1 MFGTLLKEKR
11 AEPLK
16 KLKYGDKVKNLQ
28 NKKKNL
34 EVKSKDVYN
43 QVDMRITRRGFGRTS
58 EQKVPDFKPIKEG
71 GSGTLYTYKEKNRR
85 EEFSLPY
92 WMRDSDEP
100 KDSGRFVLKQ
110 IDTKSAH
117 RQYRNLLHLEKENLC
132 DSFLC
137 PKGYFHNPNKLDV
150 KYIKLEYLEEYE
162 TLEECYMNR
171 RSISLEDWNSLKN
184 KLVDIVKKLHEKDV
198 IHNDIKPQNIMIK
211 IDGNGSMTQKFKF
224 IDAGSLMIMG
234 KDSLFVDREE
244 FDIPESILYLNP
256 EFKNVYYHYF
266 KFDTFTPTFIDFQI
280 FLPHLFKKWKNSK
293 YKIVFMDVEYFYNDA
308 YNLSNIDNNVSI
320 TKNYLSYTY
329 DKKKYSINLNFDY
342 NDPMKSFDT
351 RKKLIDLLKNNIY
364 IIDYWTYIDGKE
376 EKFNRIMEK
385 EKFDQLQKAF
395 TDAETDKKVSNIRE
409 NEYLIRPR
417 PIFYSMF
424 DEYYD
429 LERFKMNDMNAIKL
443 TNVLVEYMLFK
454 NPIPSETYQS
464 QDSQYSQYSQYSQ
477 DSQKT
482 LVQQYKKPSSF
493 QSLSNTTLEYQNTL
507 PKQRKKSQKV
517 PTLKNTTKNQAFDFN
532 PMHYI
537 LGDKKLQDF
546 NVQQSKYLQN
556 AETKKQ
562 KRQVYKDLGEAQR
575 GLRDLKNNPK
585 LKKEREYMAE
595 LPSLKST
602 MEITEKLKKEAAMFR
617 KKPKENTQNRQQKS
631 KNQPIIQTQ
640 RKTGIPSQKQTGTQ
654 TQKQTK
660 KKSGLVLPSK
670 LTDIFMNKNY
680 EGLIEGQSDNP
691 QINQTKTRIN
701 KKAEQIY
708 KSPTLVKAR
717 DDRQKL
723 LKQLDEDMKK
733 NKQEVEKMKQMSKL
747 FRKK

>member
-16 KLKYGDKVKNLQ
+16 KLKYGDKVKYLQ
-28 NKKKNL
+28 NKKKNY
-34 EVKSKDVYN
+34 EVKSNDLFN
-43 QVDMRITRRGFGRTS
+43 QVDWRVKRGGFGRTKA
-58 EQKVPDFKPIKEG
+58 QKVPDFKRIREG
-71 GSGTLYTYKEKNRR
+71 GSGTLYTYVEKNRR
-85 EEFSLPY
+85 GLEDFSLP
-92 WMRDSDEP
+92 WMRDDDEP
-100 KDSGRFVLKQ
+100 EDSGRFVLKQ
-110 IDTKSAH
+110 IDTRSAH
-117 RQYRNLLHLEKENLC
+117 RQYRNLLHLRDERLC

-137 PKGYFHNPNKLDV
+137 PKGYFHNPNNKDV
-150 KYIKLEYLEEYE
+150 KYIKLDYLEEYE
-162 TLEECYMNR
+162 TLEECYINR
-171 RSISLEDWNSLKN
+171 RSISVEDWESLKN

-198 IHNDIKPQNIMIK
+198 IHNDIKPQNIMIE
-211 IDGNGSMTQKFKF
+211 IGENGSMTQNVKF

-234 KDSLFVDREE
+234 IDGLFVDRNEIN
-244 FDIPESILYLNP
+244 IPESILYLNP
-256 EFKNVYYHYF
+256 EFKDVHYHYF

-280 FLPHLFKKWKNSK
+280 FLPHLFKKWKDSK

-342 NDPMKSFDT
+342 NDPMQSFDT

-385 EKFDQLQKAF
+385 EKFDELKEPF
-395 TDAETDKKVSNIRE
+395 TDAETEKKVSNIRE

-429 LERFKMNDMNAIKL
+429 FERFQMNDMNAIKL

-454 NPIPSETYQS
+454 NPMSSETYQ
-464 QDSQYSQYSQYSQ
+464 SQ

-517 PTLKNTTKNQAFDFN
+517 STVKNTQAFDVN

-546 NVQQSKYLQN
+546 KIQQSKYLQN

-562 KRQVYKDLGEAQR
+562 KRQVYKGLAEAQR
-575 GLRDLKNNPK
+575 RSRDLKNNPK
-585 LKKEREYMAE
+585 LQKERKYLTE

-602 MEITEKLKKEAAMFR
+602 METTRDLKKDAEMLKKGYW
-617 KKPKENTQNRQQKS
+617 KKPKDKQNQQ
-631 KNQPIIQTQ
+631 IIQT
-640 RKTGIPSQKQTGTQ
+640 GIPTK

-660 KKSGLVLPSK
+660 KKSGLFMLPSK
-670 LTDIFMNKNY
+670 MTDFFMNKNY
-680 EGLIEGQSDNP
+680 EEMIKGQSDNP
-691 QINQTKTRIN
+691 QTNQIKERIN
-701 KKAEQIY
+701 KKAKQVYQSE
-708 KSPTLVKAR
+708 PFVEAR
-717 DDRQKL
+717 RDL
-723 LKQLDEDMKK
+723 LKMEKDLQQNDKIVKQLKQKSNIFRK
-733 NKQEVEKMKQMSKL
+733 NK
-747 FRKK
+747 